1 MKKNYDKTCFKSLTK
16 YVSKKFIRSG
26 IIPYIRENNETIY
39 FFCIDTKYN
48 EITDPGGSV
57 KKNENFLDASLREL
71 EEETL
76 GLFDFRDM
84 KDFIENNSI
93 IVYNRSYCMIFQQC
107 QVEDKLNICK
117 TYLDRYEI
125 NKDKEP
131 ENSFLIWIKEE
142 DLKKMSMG
150 EKVNMPE
157 ELKNVCGIEIYPNI
171 YSKIKCIL
179 KKGYSKSDT
188 LF

>member
-16 YVSKKFIRSG
+16 YVSKTFIRSG
-26 IIPYIRENNETIY
+26 ITPYIIEDNETIY
-39 FFCIDTKYN
+39 FFCIDTKYD

-57 KKNENFLDASLREL
+57 KKNENYLESSLREL

-84 KDFIENNSI
+84 KDYIEKNSVI
-93 IVYNRSYCMIFQQC
+93 LYNRSYCMIFQEC
-107 QVEDKLNICK
+107 RVEDKLDICK
-117 TYLDRYEI
+117 KYSERYEI
-125 NKDKEP
+125 HKDKEP
-131 ENSFLIWIKEE
+131 ENSFLIWIKEG
-142 DLKKMSMG
+142 DLKKLSVG
-150 EKVNMPE
+150 EKVDMPE
-157 ELKNVCGIEIYPNI
+157 ELKKIVGMEKYPNI